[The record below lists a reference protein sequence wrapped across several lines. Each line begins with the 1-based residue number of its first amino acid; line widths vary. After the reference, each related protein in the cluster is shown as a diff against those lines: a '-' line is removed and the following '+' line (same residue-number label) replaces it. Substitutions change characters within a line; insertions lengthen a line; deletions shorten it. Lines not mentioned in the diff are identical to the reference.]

1 MLPATAND
9 LTSRP
14 SRAILKENYNGH
26 SIWIS
31 EFFFEFTKRLIDL
44 YPDLYDAGDNEH
56 TQDSKF
62 DSSSNFGRKW
72 GLYGTIAT
80 LAGNDPTK
88 FDSVTRLNVHE
99 CLTYLSYKRD
109 LTILE
114 ANQNKMHF
122 RK

>member
-1 MLPATAND
+1 M
-9 LTSRP
+9 
-14 SRAILKENYNGH
+14 H
-26 SIWIS
+26 SV
-31 EFFFEFTKRLIDL
+31 FFAFTDRLIEL
-44 YPDLYDAGDNEH
+44 YPDLYDRNDDEDDGR
-56 TQDSKF
+56 DSNF

-72 GLYGTIAT
+72 GLYATIAA

-88 FDSVTRLNVHE
+88 FDAVTRLTVHE

-114 ANQNKMHF
+114 ANQHKIHM